1 MTASGEL
8 RDPAPVEPATD
19 DSIAYYGQGLAGR
32 VVFGLAFLM
41 TLVAILWNTDALSHA
56 GFAFVPEQLYA
67 LELGLAL
74 AIVFLGWRLNRSRI
88 GAVPAY
94 DIALAVFSL
103 GLLGWLA
110 WDFDAVKNTEFA
122 NSTQF
127 GAVIGGIIAL
137 LIIEAL
143 RRTAGYVILAVVL
156 VFVLYAPV
164 AHLVPGPLGGA
175 KVEVWKLA
183 INLGFNPNA
192 IFGIPLEVGTT
203 VAIMFIFFGQ
213 VLFRAGGGNFFTDLA
228 MSSVGRRRGG
238 AAKISIVGSALFGTI
253 SGTAVSNVVT
263 TGIITIPLMRKAGY
277 KPTDAGAIEAIASTG
292 GQLMPPVMGIAA
304 FLMAEFLDVPYA
316 SIALA
321 ALVPA
326 VLYYLA
332 VFIQVDLIAARD
344 KLSFV
349 EATRTPL
356 KIVFARGWH
365 FIVPFVFLIYAL
377 FWLNMPP
384 AQGAFYSAAIVVVLG
399 MVLSGGGTRIKLADI
414 PEMLAST
421 GMIVVELLMIVAS
434 AGIVIGILN
443 LTSLGFAISLFL
455 VSLGGGQ
462 LWLVLLITA
471 AVSIVLGM
479 GMPTAVVYI
488 LLAAMIAPAV
498 IEAGVDPMQ
507 AHLFILYFGMMS
519 MITPPVALA
528 AFTAAT
534 LTKASPMGTAMAAM
548 RMGWVAYVVPF
559 LFVLSPSL
567 ILHGTPRNIVIDVL
581 TAFIGVYIVTVAGV
595 GYFTRP
601 LGLPV
606 RGLLLVCGFAGM
618 LPVAFIKW
626 GAYASGGAMLVGVL
640 LLFWE
645 WLAVRRN
652 GNISGSGA
660 A

>member
-1 MTASGEL
+1 MSEASQDAAVPVDPESHINYGEGFW
-8 RDPAPVEPATD
+8 
-19 DSIAYYGQGLAGR
+19 GQ
-32 VVFGLAFLM
+32 VVFTLASAMALIA
-41 TLVAILWNTDALSHA
+41 VLWNANAFVAVGL
-56 GFAFVPEQLYA
+56 AFVPEQLYA

-74 AIVFLGWRLNRSRI
+74 GIVFLAWRIDRSR
-88 GAVPAY
+88 GGTPPAY
-94 DIALAVFSL
+94 DIAIAVAAIVFLA
-103 GLLGWLA
+103 WLA
-110 WDFDAVKNTEFA
+110 WNFDSVKNTEFA
-122 NSTQF
+122 NSSTRGAIM
-127 GAVIGGIIAL
+127 GAVIAAL
-137 LIIEAL
+137 IVEAL

-156 VFVLYAPV
+156 GFVLYSFV
-164 AHLVPGPLGGA
+164 AHLVPGPLAGA
-175 KVEVWKLA
+175 KVEPWKLA

-203 VAIMFIFFGQ
+203 VALMFILFGQ
-213 VLFRAGGGNFFTDLA
+213 VLFRAGGGQFFTDLA
-228 MSSVGRRRGG
+228 MASVGRRRGG

-277 KPTDAGAIEAIASTG
+277 KATDAGAIEAIASTG

-304 FLMAEFLDVPYA
+304 FLMAEFLDIPYA
-316 SIALA
+316 QVALA
-321 ALVPA
+321 ALIPA

-349 EATRTPL
+349 EEGRPAMS
-356 KIVFARGWH
+356 KVFAQGWH

-377 FWLNMPP
+377 FVMNMAP
-384 AQGAFYSAAIVVVLG
+384 AEAAFYAALIVVLLG
-399 MVLSGGGTRIKLADI
+399 MVLAGGGSRISIFEI
-414 PEMLAST
+414 PAMLAST
-421 GMIVVELLMIVAS
+421 GMIVVELLIIVAS

-443 LTSLGFAISLFL
+443 LTSLGFAISLYL

-471 AVSIVLGM
+471 AVSIILGM

-498 IEAGVDPMQ
+498 VEAGVEPIQ

-534 LTKASPMGTAMAAM
+534 LTKAGPMATAFSAM
-548 RMGWVAYVVPF
+548 RLGWVAYLVPF
-559 LFVLSPSL
+559 LFVASPSL
-567 ILHGTPRNIVIDVL
+567 ILNGPPLTTAIDVG
-581 TAFIGVYIVTVAGV
+581 TALAGVYVVTVAGV

-601 LGLPV
+601 LAWPV
-606 RGLLLVCGFAGM
+606 RALMFGCGIVGILPAALLKAGVYVSPIALLL
-618 LPVAFIKW
+618 AF
-626 GAYASGGAMLVGVL
+626 VL
-640 LLFWE
+640 LAWE
-645 WLAVRRN
+645 WTASKQEQRTAN
-652 GNISGSGA
+652 PTASA
-660 A
+660 